1 MSNCTCNILIAG
13 DLNARILNHIDFI
26 VNESIKKCNS
36 HETLEYLLPDNDNTD
51 YNINRCSVDKI
62 LNAQGQ
68 QLIDLCIASQ
78 VRVLNGRFV
87 GDSVGNVTC
96 YKSNG
101 ASTVDYA
108 LADVDLLKNIN
119 FFQVSN
125 PSYLS
130 DHVQIVVHLYC
141 NISLNEKYDN
151 ALHSNTNLLKYS
163 YKWGEMSKHKLLDAM
178 SENSILE
185 QIVSFENSSFEKNS
199 TGIDE
204 ASDDLNN
211 IFQNLAKRSCRF
223 VHLKKKKVKK
233 KPWIDTEFK
242 DLKKTVLD
250 LGSEVKK
257 TTF

>member
-1 MSNCTCNILIAG
+1 
-13 DLNARILNHIDFI
+13 
-26 VNESIKKCNS
+26 
-36 HETLEYLLPDNDNTD
+36 
-51 YNINRCSVDKI
+51 
-62 LNAQGQ
+62 
-68 QLIDLCIASQ
+68 
-78 VRVLNGRFV
+78 
-87 GDSVGNVTC
+87 
-96 YKSNG
+96 
-101 ASTVDYA
+101 
-108 LADVDLLKNIN
+108 
-119 FFQVSN
+119 
-125 PSYLS
+125 
-130 DHVQIVVHLYC
+130 
-141 NISLNEKYDN
+141 
-151 ALHSNTNLLKYS
+151 
-163 YKWGEMSKHKLLDAM
+163 MSKHKLLDAM

>member
-1 MSNCTCNILIAG
+1 M
-13 DLNARILNHIDFI
+13 
-26 VNESIKKCNS
+26 
-36 HETLEYLLPDNDNTD
+36 
-51 YNINRCSVDKI
+51 
-62 LNAQGQ
+62 
-68 QLIDLCIASQ
+68 
-78 VRVLNGRFV
+78 
-87 GDSVGNVTC
+87 
-96 YKSNG
+96 
-101 ASTVDYA
+101 
-108 LADVDLLKNIN
+108 DLLKNIN

-211 IFQNLAKRSCRF
+211 IFQNLAICSF
-223 VHLKKKKVKK
+223 
-233 KPWIDTEFK
+233 E
-242 DLKKTVLD
+242 
-250 LGSEVKK
+250 
-257 TTF
+257 

>member
-1 MSNCTCNILIAG
+1 M
-13 DLNARILNHIDFI
+13 
-26 VNESIKKCNS
+26 NESNL
-36 HETLEYLLPDNDNTD
+36 HETLEYLLPDNYNTD

-87 GDSVGNVTC
+87 GDSVGNFTC

-119 FFQVSN
+119 FFQVSD

-141 NISLNEKYDN
+141 NISLSEKSDN
-151 ALHSNTNLLKYS
+151 ALHSNLLKYS
-163 YKWGEMSKHKLLDAM
+163 YKWGKMSKHKLLDAM

-199 TGIDE
+199 TGIDK

-211 IFQNLAKRSCRF
+211 IFQNLAKKSCQF
-223 VHLKKKKVKK
+223 VHLKKKKVKKK

-257 TTF
+257 KLFIYKVNYFTH

>member
-1 MSNCTCNILIAG
+1 M
-13 DLNARILNHIDFI
+13 
-26 VNESIKKCNS
+26 NESNS
-36 HETLEYLLPDNDNTD
+36 HETLEYLLPDNYNTD

-68 QLIDLCIASQ
+68 QLIYLCIASQ

-211 IFQNLAKRSCRF
+211 IFQNLAICSF
-223 VHLKKKKVKK
+223 
-233 KPWIDTEFK
+233 E
-242 DLKKTVLD
+242 
-250 LGSEVKK
+250 
-257 TTF
+257 